1 MRHKPIKNKL
11 FSENRKRLTT
21 LLAPKSLAVINAND
35 LLPVNADATL
45 VMHPNSDLFF
55 LSGIEQEESI
65 LLIFPDAAEEK
76 NREILFLRE
85 PNEHLKIWEGYKHT
99 KEDARKISGIKNV
112 QWLSE
117 FPVTFRSLMLESEA
131 AYLNSNE
138 YKRANVEMETR
149 DVRFIRQCQQD
160 YPLHDFRRLA
170 PLLHQLR
177 VTKID
182 LELELLKEA
191 IDITTKAFNRM
202 LRFVKPGVTEYEVE
216 AELAKEYIKRR
227 GKFAYPP
234 IIAAGKNN
242 CVLHYWQNDQPC
254 KKGQL
259 LLMDAASG
267 YANYNADLTRTIPVS
282 GRFSRRQKKVY
293 NAVLRVLRASIA
305 GATVGKLHRDWQKE
319 SQVHMNEELLKLGLL
334 KPSQVKK
341 QDPENPACRK
351 YYMHGL
357 GHPLGLDVHDV
368 GDMNV
373 PFAPGTVLTV
383 EPGIYI
389 PDEGFGVR
397 LEDDIVVTENGPVN
411 LMEKIP
417 IEADE
422 IESIMNR

>member
-117 FPVTFRSLMLESEA
+117 FPVTFRSLMLESDA

-177 VTKID
+177 VTKTD

-191 IDITTKAFNRM
+191 IDITTKGFNRM

-293 NAVLRVLRASIA
+293 NAVLRVLWASIA

-383 EPGIYI
+383 EPGIYL

>member
-397 LEDDIVVTENGPVN
+397 LEDDIVVTENGPIN
-411 LMEKIP
+411 MMEKIP

>member
-117 FPVTFRSLMLESEA
+117 FPVTFRSLMLESDA

-177 VTKID
+177 VTKTD

-191 IDITTKAFNRM
+191 IDITTKGFNRM

-397 LEDDIVVTENGPVN
+397 LEDDIVVTENGPLN